1 MTPLVSCTH
10 LFTQEATL
18 PDQLLLENKVQMG
31 MQYIT
36 VQVMPFHLYSAPGN
50 QTTPLLK
57 IGEFV
62 YLKPYAKNNRDIS
75 LITAP

>member
-1 MTPLVSCTH
+1 
-10 LFTQEATL
+10 
-18 PDQLLLENKVQMG
+18 

-36 VQVMPFHLYSAPGN
+36 VKVMPFHLYFAPGN